1 MLSGCLGI
9 GITLVLM
16 LPPCVAFGQSEQ
28 EDQLAASFRELIQA
42 LQSVES
48 DIRQSPSFG
57 NEAEQVGGYRH
68 MLRSL
73 VKGVEAEILQD
84 ADYPYFR
91 ILDFWLKEGG
101 DNPDQRYAFSPIR
114 GGETYRVWGRL
125 GSAARLELQI
135 YAGRPWDG
143 SGRSVGYL
151 AYEDIQFDEE
161 GRFEVWLSMAKRPG
175 NWLLNPPEGTTLFS
189 RHIYDQWTD
198 EPTGEIHIDRVGYE
212 GRRRPPE
219 PRQALAER
227 ISAAATMFATTART
241 WPDFVNRR
249 YVEALA
255 PNTVTAPR
263 DTYALGGAKGRWMSS
278 GHFDLDEDQA
288 LVLRM
293 PTSSAHYQAVQLTD
307 MWFASLEYANQVS
320 SLTTRQSLEAP
331 DGAYYYVISQHDPG
345 YANWLDSGALS
356 RGVFLMRWDGVQGE
370 LTADQH
376 PEARVVPLKEVATVV
391 PGFTTVSAEQRET
404 TRRERR
410 RHIQLRSHR

>member
-1 MLSGCLGI
+1 MGI
-9 GITLVLM
+9 GVTLVLM
-16 LPPCVAFGQSEQ
+16 LPSSVVVGQSEG
-28 EDQLAASFRELIQA
+28 EDPLAASFRELIEA
-42 LQSVES
+42 LQAVES

-73 VKGVEAEILQD
+73 AKGVEAEILQD

-114 GGETYRVWGRL
+114 GGETYRVWGTL
-125 GSAARLELQI
+125 GSAARLELQV

-143 SGRSVGYL
+143 SGRSAGYL
-151 AYEDIQFDEE
+151 AFEDIQFDED
-161 GRFEVWLSMAKRPG
+161 GSFEVWMSMVKRPG
-175 NWLLNPPEGTTLFS
+175 NWLLNPPEATTLFS

-219 PRQALAER
+219 SRQELAER
-227 ISAAATMFATTART
+227 ISAAATMFATSART
-241 WPDFVNRR
+241 WPEFVNRR
-249 YVEALA
+249 YVEARE
-255 PNTVTAPR
+255 PNTVALPR
-263 DTYALGGAKGRWMSS
+263 DTYTLGGAKGRWMSS
-278 GHFDLDEDQA
+278 GYFDLDEGQT

-293 PTSSAHYQAVQLTD
+293 PATSAHYQAVQLTD
-307 MWFASLEYANQVS
+307 MWFASLEHANQVS
-320 SLTTRQSLEAP
+320 SLTTRQSLQAP

-356 RGVFLMRWDGVQGE
+356 RGIFLLRWDGVRGA
-370 LTADQH
+370 LTPDQF
-376 PEARVVPLKEVATVV
+376 PEASVVPLEEVGTVV
-391 PGFTTVSAEQRET
+391 PGFKAVSAEQRDAM
-404 TRRERR
+404 RRERR
-410 RHIQLRSHR
+410 LHMQLRSHR